1 MSKDILGAIRQEL
14 KQQADA
20 AIVSS
25 SRRFFKEPV
34 TLYGVKTASV
44 TKIARDYFRQV
55 KPLGKRGVFALA
67 ETMLQTDYCEE
78 AYIAFN
84 WAYQLRDEYEPGDFA
99 IFEDWLNKYVNNWAK
114 CDTLCNHAIGSL
126 VTAYPQYT
134 GNLVQWTGSENR
146 WVRRG
151 AAVTLIV
158 PARQGKFLE
167 DVFRIADRL
176 LADEDDLVQKGYGWM
191 LKASS
196 EAHREEVYNYVLRNR
211 QAMPRTALRYAIE
224 KMPPEMRRA
233 AMARP

>member
-1 MSKDILGAIRQEL
+1 MSKDILSAIRQEL

-20 AIVSS
+20 SIVNS
-25 SRRFFKEPV
+25 SRRYFKEPV

-44 TKIARDYFRQV
+44 TKMARDYFKLV
-55 KPLGKRGVFALA
+55 KPLGKPGVFALA
-67 ETMLQTDYCEE
+67 EALLETDYCEE

-99 IFEDWLNKYVNNWAK
+99 TFEDWLNKYVNNWAK
-114 CDTLCNHAIGSL
+114 CDTLCNHPIGSL

-134 GNLVQWTGSENR
+134 DNLIQWTGSENR

-176 LADEDDLVQKGYGWM
+176 LTDADDLVQKGYGWM